1 MAGTAEAGAANIFAS
16 CESQPFQRPLP
27 AGTSGSSNLDGL
39 QTPDLVS
46 YIDVTVFGSQRGEA
60 PVISPHLLSAVTAEH
75 GGYTGDSK
83 RTRESNPFQT
93 SFESLMGARGQPG
106 SKVLGSDVGG
116 GLARTSNAPGVRRP
130 KGKSGLV
137 SHVTAIAQAAAN
149 VLSNAAG
156 AKKRNGSFDED
167 PDDSDMDRL
176 SSKRSRNRLAAK
188 NCRQR
193 KIDKESGLEHELA
206 ILKTT
211 HVALLERFNKL
222 TSEVKAL
229 QANA

>member
-1 MAGTAEAGAANIFAS
+1 
-16 CESQPFQRPLP
+16 
-27 AGTSGSSNLDGL
+27 
-39 QTPDLVS
+39 
-46 YIDVTVFGSQRGEA
+46 
-60 PVISPHLLSAVTAEH
+60 
-75 GGYTGDSK
+75 
-83 RTRESNPFQT
+83 
-93 SFESLMGARGQPG
+93 
-106 SKVLGSDVGG
+106 
-116 GLARTSNAPGVRRP
+116 
-130 KGKSGLV
+130 V

-156 AKKRNGSFDED
+156 ANKRNGSFDED